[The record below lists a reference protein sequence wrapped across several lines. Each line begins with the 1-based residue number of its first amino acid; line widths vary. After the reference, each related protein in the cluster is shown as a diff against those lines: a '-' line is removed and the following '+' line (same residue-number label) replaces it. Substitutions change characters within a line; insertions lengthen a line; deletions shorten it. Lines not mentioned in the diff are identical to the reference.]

1 VSGAGDCIA
10 VLNPATEEVLDT
22 IPLGGPADVDAAVER
37 AADAFPDW
45 ASTPLPERLGYLS
58 ALADELERRAD
69 DLARL
74 ITSEVGTPLAECR
87 AAQVA
92 LPIGVLRDTVAV
104 ARDHPWRERC
114 GQSEVWRE
122 PAGVVGAITP
132 WNFPLH
138 QIVAKLAP
146 TLVAGCT
153 VVVKPSEVAPLN
165 ALVLFDAL
173 KAVGLPPGVANLV
186 LGTGPVVGEAI
197 AGHPGVAV
205 VSFTGSVPAGTR
217 VAEVAARNITR
228 VALELGGKSPN
239 VILADA
245 DLEQAVPAA
254 VGQAFVNAGQAC
266 IALSRML
273 VPAVRL
279 ADAEA
284 LAGAAAQRIVVGDPM
299 AASTTMGPVV
309 SAAQRDRVT
318 GFVTGAVADGA
329 RLVAGGVG
337 APAGLDRGFFVR
349 PTVLGGVTNDM
360 TVSREEVFG
369 PVLVLLG
376 YRDEDEAVAVANDT
390 PYGLSAGVWSS
401 DPDHAR
407 QVAARLRAGQ
417 VKING
422 ARTRDHIRA
431 PFGGYKRSGIGRELG
446 PFGLDE
452 FLEIKAV
459 LT

>member
-1 VSGAGDCIA
+1 MSGVAEGLA
-10 VLNPATEEVLDT
+10 VLNPATEEVLDS
-22 IPLGGPADVDAAVER
+22 IPLGSAADVDAAVDR

-45 ASTPLPERLGYLS
+45 AATPLEERLGYLS
-58 ALADELERRAD
+58 ALAAELERRAE
-69 DLARL
+69 DLATL

-92 LPIGVLRDTVAV
+92 LPIAVLRDTVVV
-104 ARDHPWRERC
+104 ATGHPWRERC
-114 GQSEVWRE
+114 GHSEVWRE

-146 TLVAGCT
+146 ALAAGCT
-153 VVVKPSEVAPLN
+153 VVLKPSEVAPLN

-186 LGTGPVVGEAI
+186 LGTGPVVGEAV
-197 AGHPGVAV
+197 ASHPGVAV
-205 VSFTGSVPAGTR
+205 VSFTGSVRAGTR
-217 VAEVAARNITR
+217 VAEVAARNVTR

-245 DLEQAVPAA
+245 DLDQAVPAA

-273 VPAVRL
+273 VPADRL

-284 LAGAAAQRIVVGDPM
+284 LAGAAAERVIVGDPF
-299 AASTTMGPVV
+299 APSTTMGPVV

-318 GFVTGAVADGA
+318 GFVTRAVADGA
-329 RLVAGGVG
+329 RVLSGGPG
-337 APAGLDRGFFVR
+337 APVGLDRGFFVR
-349 PTVLGGVTNDM
+349 PSVLGGVSNAM
-360 TVSREEVFG
+360 PVSREEVFG
-369 PVLVLLG
+369 PVLVLLPYG
-376 YRDEDEAVAVANDT
+376 DEDEAVAIANDT

-431 PFGGYKRSGIGRELG
+431 PFGGYKRSGIGRDLG

>member
-1 VSGAGDCIA
+1 MSGVAEGLA

-22 IPLGGPADVDAAVER
+22 IPLGSAADVAAAVDR

-45 ASTPLPERLGYLS
+45 AATPLEERLGYLS
-58 ALADELERRAD
+58 ALAAELERRAE
-69 DLARL
+69 DLATL

-92 LPIGVLRDTVAV
+92 LPIAVLRDTVVV
-104 ARDHPWRERC
+104 ATGHPWREHC
-114 GQSEVWRE
+114 GRSEVWRE

-146 TLVAGCT
+146 ALAAGCT
-153 VVVKPSEVAPLN
+153 VVLKPSEVAPLN

-197 AGHPGVAV
+197 AGHPGVDV
-205 VSFTGSVPAGTR
+205 VSFTGSVRAGTR
-217 VAEVAARNITR
+217 VAEVAARNVTR

-239 VILADA
+239 VILPDA
-245 DLEQAVPAA
+245 DLDQAVPAA

-273 VPAVRL
+273 VPADRL

-284 LAGAAAQRIVVGDPM
+284 LAGAAAERVVVGDPF
-299 AASTTMGPVV
+299 APSTTMGPVA

-318 GFVTGAVADGA
+318 GFVSGAVADGA
-329 RLVAGGVG
+329 RVLSGGPG

-349 PTVLGGVTNDM
+349 PTVLGGVTNAM
-360 TVSREEVFG
+360 PVSREEVFG
-369 PVLVLLG
+369 PVLVLLSYG
-376 YRDEDEAVAVANDT
+376 EEDEAVAIANDT
-390 PYGLSAGVWSS
+390 PFGLSAGVWSS

>member
-1 VSGAGDCIA
+1 MSGAAERLD

-22 IPLGGPADVDAAVER
+22 IPLGGAADVDAAVER
-37 AADAFPDW
+37 ARDAFPVW
-45 ASTPLPERLGYLS
+45 AATALPERLGYLR
-58 ALADELERRAD
+58 ALAEELERRAG
-69 DLARL
+69 DLAAL
-74 ITSEVGTPLAECR
+74 VTAEVGTPLAECR

-104 ARDHPWRERC
+104 AAEHPWRERC
-114 GQSEVWRE
+114 GRSEVWRE

-138 QIVAKLAP
+138 QIVAKMAPALA
-146 TLVAGCT
+146 AGCT
-153 VVVKPSEVAPLN
+153 VVLKPSEVAPLN

-197 AGHPGVAV
+197 AGHPGVDV
-205 VSFTGSVPAGTR
+205 VSFTGSVRAGIR
-217 VAEVAARNITR
+217 VAELAARNVTR

-239 VILADA
+239 VILPDA
-245 DLEQAVPAA
+245 DLEQAVPAG

-273 VPAVRL
+273 VPADRL

-284 LAGAAAQRIVVGDPM
+284 LVGDAAERVVVGDPL
-299 AASTTMGPVV
+299 APSTTMGPVV

-318 GFVTGAVADGA
+318 GFVTGAVAGGA
-329 RLVAGGVG
+329 RVVAGGPG
-337 APAGLDRGFFVR
+337 APAGLGRGFFVR
-349 PTVLGGVTNDM
+349 PTVLGGVTNDT

-369 PVLVLLG
+369 PVLVLLP
-376 YRDEDEAVAVANDT
+376 YRDEDEAIALANDT

-401 DPDHAR
+401 DPEHAR
-407 QVAARLRAGQ
+407 RVAARLRAGQ

-446 PFGLDE
+446 PLGLDE

-459 LT
+459 LA